1 MWQCQG
7 ASVTLIFNS
16 IADSGCG
23 ILKLLKT
30 SGTNDP
36 SKADERYATGKLIR
50 RLLALAWRFRADCIW
65 SVVLSLV
72 LLLFGIAGLK
82 LLGLVIDVI
91 RHALDPA
98 LPPPLYPFG
107 WQPPATWSALQ
118 IVTAIAVTIMVLATV
133 RAVLTY
139 SYNML
144 TARLTQGEIVPTLRA
159 QLYAKLQRLSFS
171 FFDVHGSNSIFN
183 RVTGDVQNTRL
194 FVDGVLLQGVNMILT
209 LAAYAFFM
217 WRIQPALTLACLSVS
232 LPLWWLAQFYSARLR
247 PGYLRNREL
256 TDHMILLFSESVRGM
271 QTVKGF
277 AAEAHQVRRF
287 AAANDTVSSQQRKIF
302 WDLSLFT
309 PGTQMLSQLS
319 LVILFAYGGWL
330 YVQGKIPLGSGL
342 VVFAGLL
349 QQFTGQ
355 VANIS
360 TIANSVQQ
368 SLAAARRVFEVLDT
382 PVEVQSR
389 PNAIKPGR
397 LTGGIVFENVS
408 FGYSANARGAPPP
421 PAAVR
426 RALAPDSSR
435 GNTAK
440 SLTDDPPGKAND
452 GAPLAAPGAGA
463 LPAPQKPVLTDIS
476 FTAKSGQVVG
486 VFGMTGAG
494 KSSLLGLIPRFYDPH
509 AGRILADGQDLRDLD
524 LDAFRRQIGIVYQES
539 FLFSNTVAANIAFG
553 HPSATQEQI
562 ERAARI
568 ASAHDF
574 ISALP
579 LGYETV
585 LGEAGVDLSGGQRQR
600 LALARALIL
609 EPPILILDDP
619 TASVDARTENEIVSA
634 LREAM
639 TGQTTF
645 VVSSRLSLLR
655 RADLI
660 LVLEDGRLTQS
671 GTHEELVHRPGPY
684 HETALLQ
691 IMDLGEPVEG
701 KVENIQHSTSNIQHR
716 TGSQLK

>member
-1 MWQCQG
+1 LG
-7 ASVTLIFNS
+7 HFEGLKKTEAS
-16 IADSGCG
+16 G
-23 ILKLLKT
+23 INT
-30 SGTNDP
+30 TTEQYST
-36 SKADERYATGKLIR
+36 RKLIR
-50 RLLALAWRFRADCIW
+50 RLLALAWQFRADCVW
-65 SVVLSLV
+65 SVVLSL
-72 LLLFGIAGLK
+72 LLLLLGIMGLK

-91 RHALDPA
+91 RRALDPS
-98 LPPPLYPFG
+98 LPTPLYPLG
-107 WQPPATWSALQ
+107 WNPPPEWSALQ
-118 IVTAIAVTIMVLATV
+118 VVTVIAVTIMLLAMM
-133 RAVLTY
+133 RAALTY
-139 SYNML
+139 VYNMI

-159 QLYAKLQRLSFS
+159 QIYAKLQRLSFS

-209 LAAYAFFM
+209 LVAYAFFM
-217 WRIQPALTLACLSVS
+217 WRIEQALTLACLSVS
-232 LPLWWLAQFYSARLR
+232 LPLWWLAHFYSARLR
-247 PGYLRNREL
+247 PGYLQNREL
-256 TDHMILLFSESVRGM
+256 TDNMVLLFSESVRGM

-287 AAANDTVSSQQRKIF
+287 ETANDNVSSQQRRIF
-302 WDLSLFT
+302 WDLSTFT
-309 PGTQMLSQLS
+309 PGTQMLSHLS
-319 LVILFAYGGWL
+319 LVILFAYGGWV

-389 PNAIKPGR
+389 PDAIKPAR
-397 LTGGIVFENVS
+397 LTGQISFEKVT
-408 FGYSANARGAPPP
+408 FGYS
-421 PAAVR
+421 
-426 RALAPDSSR
+426 PD
-435 GNTAK
+435 N
-440 SLTDDPPGKAND
+440 
-452 GAPLAAPGAGA
+452 
-463 LPAPQKPVLTDIS
+463 PVLTDIS
-476 FTAKSGQVVG
+476 FEAKSGQVVG
-486 VFGMTGAG
+486 IFGMTGAG
-494 KSSLLGLIPRFYDPH
+494 KSSLLGLIPRFYDPRQ
-509 AGRILADGQDLRDLD
+509 GRILADGQDLRELD

-553 HPSATQEQI
+553 HPHATIEQI

-568 ASAHDF
+568 ASAHEF
-574 ISALP
+574 IVGLP
-579 LGYETV
+579 HGYETV

-609 EPPILILDDP
+609 QPPILILDDP
-619 TASVDARTENEIVSA
+619 TASVDAKTENEIVSA
-634 LREAM
+634 LRAAM
-639 TGQTTF
+639 TGRTAF

-660 LVLEDGRLTQS
+660 LVLEDGRLTRT

-684 HETALLQ
+684 HETAVLQ
-691 IMDLGEPVEG
+691 IMDL
-701 KVENIQHSTSNIQHR
+701 
-716 TGSQLK
+716 

>member
-1 MWQCQG
+1 MSETDNRS
-7 ASVTLIFNS
+7 AT
-16 IADSGCG
+16 
-23 ILKLLKT
+23 
-30 SGTNDP
+30 
-36 SKADERYATGKLIR
+36 DERYSTRELVR
-50 RLLALAWRFRADCIW
+50 RLLSLAWQFRADCVW
-65 SVVLSLV
+65 SVGLSLV
-72 LLLFGIAGLK
+72 LLLLGIMGLK

-91 RHALDPA
+91 RHALDA
-98 LPPPLYPFG
+98 SLPPPLYPFG
-107 WQPPATWSALQ
+107 WQPPAEWSALQ
-118 IVTAIAVTIMVLATV
+118 SVTAIAVTIMLLATL

-139 SYNML
+139 HYNMI
-144 TARLTQGEIVPTLRA
+144 TARLTQGEIVPALRA

-194 FVDGVLLQGVNMILT
+194 FVDGVLLQGLNMILT
-209 LAAYAFFM
+209 LVAYAFFM
-217 WRIQPALTLACLSVS
+217 WRIQPALTLACLAVS

-256 TDHMILLFSESVRGM
+256 TDNMILLFSESVRGM

-277 AAEAHQVRRF
+277 AAEDHQVRRF
-287 AAANDTVSSQQRKIF
+287 EAANDSVSSQQRKIF
-302 WDLSLFT
+302 WDLSVFT
-309 PGTQMLSQLS
+309 PGTQMLSQGS

-360 TIANSVQQ
+360 TIANSIQQ

-389 PNAIKPGR
+389 PDAIKPAR
-397 LTGGIVFENVS
+397 LTGQMTFEKVT
-408 FGYSANARGAPPP
+408 FGYG
-421 PAAVR
+421 
-426 RALAPDSSR
+426 
-435 GNTAK
+435 
-440 SLTDDPPGKAND
+440 PGKN
-452 GAPLAAPGAGA
+452 
-463 LPAPQKPVLTDIS
+463 VLTDIS
-476 FTAKSGQVVG
+476 FEASPGQVVG
-486 VFGMTGAG
+486 IFGMTGAG
-494 KSSLLGLIPRFYDPH
+494 KSSLLGLIPRFYDPRQ
-509 AGRILADGQDLRDLD
+509 GRILADGQDLRELD
-524 LDAFRRQIGIVYQES
+524 TDAFRRQIGIVYQES

-553 HPSATQEQI
+553 HPQATMEQI

-568 ASAHDF
+568 ASAHEF

-579 LGYETV
+579 HGYETV

-609 EPPILILDDP
+609 QPPILILDDP
-619 TASVDARTENEIVSA
+619 TASVDAKTENEIVSA
-634 LREAM
+634 LRDAM
-639 TGQTTF
+639 TGRTTF

-660 LVLEDGRLTQS
+660 LVLEDGRLMQS
-671 GTHEELVHRPGPY
+671 GTHEELVRQPGPY
-684 HETALLQ
+684 YETALLQ
-691 IMDLGEPVEG
+691 IMDL
-701 KVENIQHSTSNIQHR
+701 
-716 TGSQLK
+716 